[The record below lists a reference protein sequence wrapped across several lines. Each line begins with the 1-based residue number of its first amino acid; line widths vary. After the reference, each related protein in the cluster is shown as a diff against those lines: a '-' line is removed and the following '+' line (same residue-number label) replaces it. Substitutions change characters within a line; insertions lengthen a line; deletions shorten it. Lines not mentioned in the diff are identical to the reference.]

1 MTTRYEPVG
10 AESESDP
17 GSHGRVQRNKLGIVT
32 AQDMELAESQALWLA
47 QKGAIETYAADHRF
61 TAEDVCSLHRSW
73 LGPIYSWA
81 GEYRTVNLGKG
92 GFQFAT
98 AALIPELMRKLE
110 REVLAKYTP
119 CREGP
124 VETTVG
130 ALAIVHAELIL
141 IHPFRDG
148 NGRLARLIASLMALQ
163 AKLPALDYS
172 ALDVEGRDPYIAGI
186 HAALDRTYDP
196 LTVIFEK
203 AIDRTT

>member
-1 MTTRYEPVG
+1 MTTRDENVV
-10 AESESDP
+10 AESESEP
-17 GSHGRVQRNKLGIVT
+17 GSHWRVQRNKHGIVT
-32 AQDMELAESQALWLA
+32 AEDMELAESQALWLA

-119 CREGP
+119 PSADVDLRERYRP
-124 VETTVG
+124 DDD
-130 ALAIVHAELIL
+130 A
-141 IHPFRDG
+141 
-148 NGRLARLIASLMALQ
+148 
-163 AKLPALDYS
+163 
-172 ALDVEGRDPYIAGI
+172 
-186 HAALDRTYDP
+186 
-196 LTVIFEK
+196 
-203 AIDRTT
+203 